1 MRERGMDGER
11 SRGGERDRDMGRG
24 DRDGRERDNRDARD
38 GRDRDG
44 KGGKNSKQYAFVE
57 LPGNAV
63 KKRPRRRYD
72 EIERL
77 YRCR

>member
-1 MRERGMDGER
+1 
-11 SRGGERDRDMGRG
+11 MGHPPLSPSDPKSSPSIASDNKLSPDLKAG
-24 DRDGRERDNRDARD
+24 HGRP
-38 GRDRDG
+38 
-44 KGGKNSKQYAFVE
+44 GGKSSKTYSFVA

>member
-1 MRERGMDGER
+1 MKPGQ
-11 SRGGERDRDMGRG
+11 
-24 DRDGRERDNRDARD
+24 
-38 GRDRDG
+38 G
-44 KGGKNSKQYAFVE
+44 KPGGKSSKTYSFVA